1 MRDADAAAGADQ
13 ETVDLSHAINT
24 LQVSVLV
31 R

>member
-13 ETVDLSHAINT
+13 ETVDLSHAIT
-24 LQVSVLV
+24 RCRYQWLV